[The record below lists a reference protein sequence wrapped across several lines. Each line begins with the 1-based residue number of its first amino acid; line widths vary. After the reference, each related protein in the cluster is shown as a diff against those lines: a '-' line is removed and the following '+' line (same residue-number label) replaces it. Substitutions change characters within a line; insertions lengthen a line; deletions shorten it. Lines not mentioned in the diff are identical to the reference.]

1 MRILIMTNAYE
12 PSISGVV
19 TSIKT
24 FKQALVERGHE
35 VFIFAP
41 EYRHYDDGDPRIQR
55 FPALDL
61 SGVIDLAYA
70 LPYRQRMIEA
80 ARKISP
86 DIVHAQHPSIMGD
99 RAVDISRALGIPLV
113 ATFHCKYDD
122 YARAFLP
129 LLRGLV
135 GNITRWQVGKFVI
148 CCNHII
154 VPAPNVSQWMEK
166 TYAAHIPVSVVPTPL
181 DISLFKRTR
190 RDVIERNFGI
200 LREDALLYVGRLS
213 AEKNL
218 DFLIRCMPEIISRRP
233 STRLVMLGK
242 GPRRRRL
249 YNLARRLGVS
259 KSVVFAG
266 TAPVGGIPNLA
277 ASASLFVFSSVVE
290 TQALSVIEA
299 LAAGT
304 PVVAV
309 DSPATHDVLS
319 KGGGVLVPPDEK
331 AFAETVVKLLN
342 DPRRRQCFTGS
353 TQNG

>member
-166 TYAAHIPVSVVPTPL
+166 PMR
-181 DISLFKRTR
+181 RTFPFR
-190 RDVIERNFGI
+190 SC
-200 LREDALLYVGRLS
+200 LRHWIFR
-213 AEKNL
+213 
-218 DFLIRCMPEIISRRP
+218 
-233 STRLVMLGK
+233 
-242 GPRRRRL
+242 
-249 YNLARRLGVS
+249 
-259 KSVVFAG
+259 
-266 TAPVGGIPNLA
+266 
-277 ASASLFVFSSVVE
+277 FSSVP
-290 TQALSVIEA
+290 AGMSSSAI
-299 LAAGT
+299 LAFSARMPCCMLAGSQRKRT
-304 PVVAV
+304 
-309 DSPATHDVLS
+309 
-319 KGGGVLVPPDEK
+319 
-331 AFAETVVKLLN
+331 
-342 DPRRRQCFTGS
+342 S
-353 TQNG
+353 TF